1 MGSSR
6 PGEDREAAALV
17 TQIAQLRARIEEER
31 ERQASARS
39 ASEEEEMA
47 ALRERIAAAKAFVAK
62 QSSSAVSVEKEARR
76 TRLLT
81 GITLGMLGIVLIGG
95 FWWAEHRRTTAEE
108 GLGWFY
114 LLFSL
119 PLVMGVVLILQS
131 RYSEFRN
138 GSLDAE
144 DS

>member
-1 MGSSR
+1 
-6 PGEDREAAALV
+6 
-17 TQIAQLRARIEEER
+17 
-31 ERQASARS
+31 
-39 ASEEEEMA
+39 MA

-81 GITLGMLGIVLIGG
+81 GIPLGMLGIVLIGG
-95 FWWAEHRRTTAEE
+95 FWWAEHRRATAEE